1 MQCVDVADRLLADD
15 LEHDPELRH
24 HLDDCAVCAHVARGL
39 QRVDDVLASTMVIA
53 PPLDLQRQL
62 AQLAL
67 AAARPDS
74 VPWWRRLSE
83 FNLTEWLGRP
93 QMVAA
98 QGLAA
103 VMLALASWQIFG
115 VLSAFQ
121 PVVGDVGYAVAQVAG
136 SPAAGYLNGL
146 PVDLQSLGL
155 WSLVGIGGWLV
166 SENGFIGRRLNLG
179 RQQRP

>member
-1 MQCVDVADRLLADD
+1 VQCIDVTDRLLADD
-15 LEHDPELRH
+15 LEHDPVLRR

-39 QRVDDVLASTMVIA
+39 QRVDDVLASTLLIA

-67 AAARPDS
+67 EAARPES
-74 VPWWRRLSE
+74 VPWWRRLGE
-83 FNLTEWLGRP
+83 LNLTEWVGRP

-103 VMLALASWQIFG
+103 VMLALASWQVFG

-166 SENGFIGRRLNLG
+166 SENGYIGRRLNSS
-179 RQQRP
+179 RQQQP